1 MMPANIRDYRESD
14 TSALNAVALAAFAQ
28 FKDQYS
34 DWPAMAAGV
43 SRMSNLASTGEIILA
58 EIDGRIAGGVAYIP
72 GGRPKAACFD
82 QSWSFIRMLVVDP
95 AARGIKL
102 GRALTEECIRR
113 ARRDRAPL
121 IALHTTP
128 IMTVAQPMYLRMGFR
143 RLRDAPP
150 IHGMPYAVYTM
161 TL

>member
-1 MMPANIRDYRESD
+1 MAPANIRDYREAD
-14 TSALNAVALAAFAQ
+14 GPALNEVALAAFEQ

-34 DWPAMAAGV
+34 DWPAMAANV
-43 SRMSNLASTGEIILA
+43 SRMSDLASTGEIILA
-58 EIDGRIAGGVAYIP
+58 EIKGRIVGGVAYIP
-72 GGRPKAACFD
+72 AGTPKRAYFD
-82 QSWSFIRMLVVDP
+82 QSWSIIRMLVVDP
-95 AARGIKL
+95 TSRGIGL

-128 IMTVAQPMYLRMGFR
+128 IMTVAQPMYLRMGFKL
-143 RLRDAPP
+143 LRGAPA
-150 IHGMPYAVYTM
+150 IYGVPYAVYTM

>member
-1 MMPANIRDYRESD
+1 MTTGTQNIRDYREAD
-14 TSALNAVALAAFAQ
+14 APALNAVALAAFKQ

-43 SRMSNLASTGEIILA
+43 SRMSDLASTGEIILA

-72 GGRPKAACFD
+72 EGRPKAACFD
-82 QSWSFIRMLVVDP
+82 QSWPIIRMLVVDP
-95 AARGIKL
+95 AARGMRL

-113 ARRDRAPL
+113 ARRDHAPL

-128 IMTVAQPMYLRMGFR
+128 IMTVAQPMYLRMGSGGSAMR
-143 RLRDAPP
+143 RRSMACP
-150 IHGMPYAVYTM
+150 ARSTR
-161 TL
+161 